1 MSAPGRIE
9 TGVTAPTAEPLDW
22 RSAELQELLASSC
35 PGLEVQVVPSVDST
49 NTRLLEVCRARAA
62 PPSSARLLVA
72 EDQTGG
78 RGRQGRQWYSTR
90 GASLTFSLAWP
101 VRAADLSGLSL
112 AVGVALAEAL
122 EPGDAT
128 APRIALKWPN
138 DLWLTDAAQDSS
150 AAARTG
156 RKLGGILIETL
167 QSGPQRIA
175 IIGIGLNVLPVAV
188 REARS
193 GVAWLQEIDS
203 QLNAPRVLYRVAPSL
218 LQALHDFD
226 ATGFDGFE
234 PRYRQRDLL
243 LGLTVRAGAVQGVA
257 DGVARNGALR
267 VRSADGVQ
275 EVVAGEVSIDFP
287 PHRQPGAELAPAARP
302 PQAAC

>member
-1 MSAPGRIE
+1 MA
-9 TGVTAPTAEPLDW
+9 APTAAPLDW
-22 RSAELQELLASSC
+22 RGAELRDLLASSC
-35 PGLEVQVVPSVDST
+35 PGIEVQVAASVDST
-49 NTRLLEVCRARAA
+49 NTRLLEAFRARSTT
-62 PPSSARLLVA
+62 PSRARLLVA

-78 RGRQGRQWYSTR
+78 RGRLGRQWYSTR

-101 VRAADLSGLSL
+101 LQTADLSGLSL

-122 EPGDAT
+122 DPGDAT

-138 DLWLTDAAQDSS
+138 DLWLTDAAEADP
-150 AAARTG
+150 AGPRTG

-175 IIGIGLNVLPVAV
+175 IIGIGLNVLPMAV

-193 GVAWLQEIDS
+193 GVAWLQEFDP
-203 QLNAPRVLYRVAPSL
+203 QLNAPRVLHRVAPSL
-218 LQALHDFD
+218 LQVLREFD

-243 LGLTVRAGAVQGVA
+243 LGLTVRAGAAQGVA

-275 EVVAGEVSIDFP
+275 EIVSGEVSIEFP
-287 PHRQPGAELAPAARP
+287 PHPQPGAELAPP
-302 PQAAC
+302 THTTQTAC